1 MKFDVID
8 GNHTFWL
15 CQRGSEFLFWIG
27 DKDITVKKKGFD
39 GNVVDQKTFQY
50 GRMQNVLIGG
60 MNNRKGDFYSKT
72 NCCDSND
79 NQKRESK
86 EQTKIMERD
95 EVVRFFRHVSLMFIF

>member
-39 GNVVDQKTFQY
+39 GNVVDQKSFQY
-50 GRMQNVLIGG
+50 RRMGNLLIGG
-60 MNNRKGDFYSKT
+60 INSRKGECIPKRIVVIQMT
-72 NCCDSND
+72 IRKE
-79 NQKRESK
+79 NQKNK
-86 EQTKIMERD
+86 QK
-95 EVVRFFRHVSLMFIF
+95 